1 MWQAETLKRIITLHC
16 FIKKEQKIPKN
27 EIEKAREKLKIL

>member
-1 MWQAETLKRIITLHC
+1 MIILHC

-27 EIEKAREKLKIL
+27 EIQKARARLKTL